1 MSGPDFLGSRKI
13 FRSLTMSETSGKSS
27 HRIFLFILVFIII
40 YVLMTLWAGYDNIL
54 KAFSA
59 VPLYT
64 FAVGISL
71 ASLNYVFRY
80 IRWVLLLKTGD
91 ISLSHGKNI
100 LIFLSGFSLTMTPGK
115 VGEAVKSVL
124 LAREGIPIEKTLGIV
139 IYERLSDLG
148 AVTLLALSGFIFY
161 RKGFSVIAGAI
172 IIVGLF
178 LFILS
183 SKLIRDGFLGFL
195 RKIKVPAIIL
205 EKLTVFIEHT
215 QAYLTVKT
223 HLKTLPWSVAGW
235 AAEGIAF
242 FVIAQI
248 LGIPFGVLEGI
259 FVFSVSTLA
268 GVVFPGGL
276 GGMEGMML
284 FLLRGRADAGLLVIS
299 IFILR
304 ICTLWWATLC
314 GVVALF
320 FLKLIG
326 KKQKIIEN

>member
-1 MSGPDFLGSRKI
+1 
-13 FRSLTMSETSGKSS
+13 MSESSGKSS
-27 HRIFLFILVFIII
+27 RRIFLFILLFIII

-54 KAFSA
+54 KAFSS

-91 ISLSHGKNI
+91 ISISNGKNM

-124 LAREGIPIEKTLGIV
+124 LAREGIAIEKTLGIV
-139 IYERLSDLG
+139 IYERLSDLA

-161 RKGFSVIAGAI
+161 RKGFSVIAAAI
-172 IIVGLF
+172 SIVGIL

-183 SKLIRDGFLGFL
+183 SELIRNWFLDLL
-195 RKIKVPAIIL
+195 RKVKVPPVIL
-205 EKLTVFIEHT
+205 EKISGLIVHT
-215 QAYLTVKT
+215 QKYLTLKT
-223 HLKTLPWSVAGW
+223 HIRTLPWAVAGW

-242 FVIAQI
+242 FVIVRI
-248 LGIPFGVLEGI
+248 LGIPLGVFEGI

-268 GVVFPGGL
+268 GVLFPGGL

-284 FLLRGRADAGLLVIS
+284 FLLRSRADAGLLVIS

-314 GVVALF
+314 GIVALF